1 MYVPNIRGRIQSD
14 LTEGICMR
22 SAAKVAAVLL
32 AIALGTPASAF
43 DVQNS
48 GGTPG
53 STGSANLA
61 PDAAAGV
68 SLDTDLKAQLGLSD
82 EKTKNSL
89 DGKSGLQFGGGVFSG
104 SGQLNTTTMGYDES
118 PWVAPRKPAG
128 RD

>member
-1 MYVPNIRGRIQSD
+1 
-14 LTEGICMR
+14 MR
-22 SAAKVAAVLL
+22 SATKFAAVLL
-32 AIALGTPASAF
+32 AVTLATPALAF

-48 GGTPG
+48 GPSAGG
-53 STGSANLA
+53 GSANLA

-82 EKTKNSL
+82 EKNKNSL

-118 PWVAPRKPAG
+118 PWVAPRRPAG

>member
-1 MYVPNIRGRIQSD
+1 
-14 LTEGICMR
+14 MR
-22 SAAKVAAVLL
+22 STAKLAAVLL
-32 AIALGTPASAF
+32 AFVFGTPAMAF

-48 GGTPG
+48 GGAPG
-53 STGSANLA
+53 SSGSANLA

-68 SLDTDLKAQLGLSD
+68 SLDTDLRAQLGLPE

-104 SGQLNTTTMGYDES
+104 SGRLNTTTMGYDES